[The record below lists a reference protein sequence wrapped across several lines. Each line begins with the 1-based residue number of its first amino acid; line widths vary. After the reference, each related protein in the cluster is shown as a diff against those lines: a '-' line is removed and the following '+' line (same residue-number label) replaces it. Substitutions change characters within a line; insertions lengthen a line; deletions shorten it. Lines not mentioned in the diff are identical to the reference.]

1 MMFNINGYDW
11 EVVYV
16 NPGSSALTR
25 SNGTVTLGSCDIS
38 ARTIYISKRLPE
50 HMRKKVLIHEICHA
64 SMASYHIELTIDQE
78 ELLCDLMATY
88 GEEVIDIAN
97 NIFKR
102 LGNVDITRFA

>member
-1 MMFNINGYDW
+1 
-11 EVVYV
+11 
-16 NPGSSALTR
+16 
-25 SNGTVTLGSCDIS
+25 
-38 ARTIYISKRLPE
+38 
-50 HMRKKVLIHEICHA
+50 MRKKVLIHEICNA

-78 ELLCDLMATY
+78 ELLCNLMSTY